1 MSEIR
6 IEKKFVYQE
15 GDESYKYFLI
25 NSMIKKIYL
34 KRRVNSI
41 YFDTEDFKNV
51 WDNINGFG
59 DRLKIRL
66 RWYDNLDHSDVF
78 LEEKIKKNFT
88 TIKKVVKLGNFE
100 NYLKLENFILKKL
113 KTNNLFLKKK
123 INLNKILY
131 VSYDREYFIHQTK
144 KLRFTLDKNIKVY
157 LNYAKKPI
165 NMDKNILEI
174 KYDPQYSNFC
184 NKFLIENKLKNRNQ
198 KFSKYVNSFIEL
210 NESGLI

>member
-113 KTNNLFLKKK
+113 KTNNIFLKKK
-123 INLNKILY
+123 
-131 VSYDREYFIHQTK
+131 
-144 KLRFTLDKNIKVY
+144 
-157 LNYAKKPI
+157 
-165 NMDKNILEI
+165 
-174 KYDPQYSNFC
+174 
-184 NKFLIENKLKNRNQ
+184 
-198 KFSKYVNSFIEL
+198 
-210 NESGLI
+210 